1 MANKNNNKSID
12 VSYVFPETISK
23 KSGDLYSKFSGID
36 ELTIYEEP
44 RWSFEDHL
52 NNEVMNYL
60 KENENDLY
68 EEIIEYQKEHPD
80 GFYFDVGKS
89 LRYDDLLFWW
99 QGGDCSLETLE
110 DKLDDLFFIRY
121 SAEGLDGNL
130 GNPDEIHIRDEKLVS
145 KLNSMIKEHVQN
157 NIDRYNEYKKIRS
170 ELVDKELVDKH
181 NNALDVYYE
190 EDLKAYTDYAP
201 LPEKTNPENQI
212 IRVQKGQLTTEL
224 EVLLDL
230 NKEGDL
236 IHNFGWFKYAE
247 LDKNG
252 VLVKDYPVGIW
263 DQRQDEKGNPLNP
276 PKIDSKDISQVIF
289 SKELR
294 EKIDSNLKKK
304 IDEVSQTLMR
314 ENFENNIH
322 NGNFTDFNAGK
333 VVESMKNETFKEF
346 EAIGSFEAGNCSFNL
361 WITKGG
367 VPEEPWIDISPV
379 RTIGGTDINGT
390 VSLSL
395 SDIMEPTETL
405 SIEEQIK
412 NTILRKIDELDSP
425 EDTQKTIITVLG
437 KNYDELNKN
446 KNWVWKDYDD
456 LSGHLES
463 PDGKSYFSYDW
474 TTKEYK
480 TTPESSWDSFID
492 ADPTRDTSLSAF
504 KKYAEKFVR
513 NNIAKDNDIVFERKY
528 IDTSKEMEGETMSNE
543 TLADK
548 YNRMNKLFEE
558 RKSREGSGNPLTFE
572 ELYKWTEKEFPEKD
586 SSEVLRETVGRMI
599 MDNVSH
605 EEFNV
610 EYYDDVYGFG
620 DGADFRWDLSFK
632 AADAL
637 LSGDAL
643 TFSEAQEL
651 IYKESNKMFEELKQN
666 PNYKNE
672 IELTDRINAAFRISK
687 NLYPDFAKLYEHDV
701 PEDGF
706 YNYTKADKK
715 AYIEKAW
722 ETIQKE
728 YGNTL
733 AHHRVADLRTD
744 GIDLESEYRKVT
756 GEILTADLVSLIKG
770 HDVVFYGEESLN
782 FIRPNKENIELAF
795 ENNWSEFDA
804 ITKGYSLASSSS
816 IKDAVNI
823 EKIDDMDVFD
833 SDVAA
838 AKQYGIDH
846 NVPIFEEKQT
856 IWIGDDNNEYYSY
869 PDTPENRKVLKDYLI
884 DKPVKEKFDWSEFTE
899 KDFDLLKRN
908 LDNSTERMYGSV
920 HIGSISC
927 DLQYREGN
935 KFDLDFYVLG
945 DEGYGGEIEFDEK
958 SIPYS
963 ENAITSL
970 NLDEIKDMSYDQ
982 FKDWYQD
989 VLIRNIEEENYTYE
1003 ARRPTIN
1010 WSNEEQCQELYR
1022 TKLIESARLN
1032 EIVIAPYTHDEEH
1045 QRDVEVIRQWLSDVS
1060 ELDAAREQI
1069 GKAAKKFGI
1078 DIEGSEIPEDA
1089 IDDFLEKH
1097 PELNRFNESGQMLAE
1112 IDSENEILNKPFI
1125 PSEYVLNKLQ
1135 EKGIEVVTDK
1145 SKFNELLKASE
1156 ILQKMEGNKKENLS
1170 DKYFQANQS
1179 EAEAFSKE
1187 LDAFIADY
1195 DKTQKTINPLKML
1208 NVGSI
1213 TPVMKLLGI
1222 ADVPV
1227 GIDQSTISKA
1237 LREEPIYPDDEQG
1250 HKLTIDELK
1259 NIPQSLA
1266 DPVMVFRS
1274 DSPTRRQRDSYV
1286 FFTEQRDFKNRSIII
1301 PVAVNKKYGRLVINK
1316 VTSIYGRNEEIRYV
1330 KDNIQR
1336 GNLVY
1341 FDKKRSL
1348 EWERECKVQFLAQV
1362 LPIEGSINN
1371 ILSKDSLVKFLDSKS
1386 EKMVKDGTTY
1396 GFAHNGKIYLNSDV
1410 LSAEA
1415 AMHEYTHL
1423 WDNLTRKEN
1432 PMLWNKGLEIFKG
1445 TSIWNEVINDEHY
1458 QDIKDD
1464 ENLVLSE
1471 CHARITGKVTETV
1484 LNRIAEL
1491 DGNEKQAEMIEW
1503 DKETVEFIFENYR
1516 DIFEKNSFSSV
1527 AEFTT
1532 ATMKDLFS
1540 PMEQQKQDIAIDSS
1554 TFERMEKFFEGK
1566 FCDDF
1571 KKGDSFAQLYE
1582 SVKKEF
1588 PKERFPTWTNEK
1600 VLSNAV
1606 SRMIYENI
1614 NYNLFTPANYD
1625 DVYDAPDG
1633 YEQRCEIADRLGD
1646 VLINDGERFK
1656 DFDSLQKA
1664 LPEFEEN
1671 LLKELK
1677 ENNPDMLLTDSIN
1690 EAFEI
1695 SKKYNPLAEKNIN
1708 DYTKSEKTQNIKKAL
1723 YNIEKTYTEDSHD
1736 IRIDYGTGIFGAD
1749 LEALIKGNDAA
1760 IYGEKSLDFIRPDRI
1775 SLELGIEDDI
1785 PFNDLIRGYFV
1796 FDSEDLKVPRHIER
1810 WDYMEVF
1817 DTDYDAAQQWKLE
1830 TGGKLLENGKDIWI
1844 SDENLEHFY
1853 YPDTPENRIA
1863 LKEYLLPQPLEFNW
1877 DNFTEKQF
1885 NAVKEE
1891 ITSGNIKED
1900 YKGQVYVGSVCA
1912 EFTITD
1918 KESCWVDY
1926 NNYILGEKGEGEI
1939 SGIPYS
1945 YQNGKQVVMNT
1956 FTENTYENFKTVIEN
1971 VLIEDLG
1978 KDSHLKQEAMRKTIN
1993 WSTIN
1998 ENNKEAALQLWKE
2011 KEGRNMEN
2019 TFENLSNEETVKY
2032 LKDYFNEKNVS
2043 ISDDLAEEMFYKHLD
2058 NGFELK
2064 KTKNDL
2070 YFYTVDE
2077 ETGKTEYVSTHKIVD
2092 NVLNWDEKE
2101 LSELHSGT
2109 ADVKDIESLKGFVS
2123 QLETIKTHFH
2133 RIFETFPPVDFKI
2146 SDFTGISNANSK
2158 NVNPSPEV
2166 NFTQASDID
2175 IKQKVSEF
2183 GYFIK
2188 LDAGWLLQDELIG
2201 SYAKEIVKDQ
2211 ENNFF
2216 VIDRKAEEGSTDE
2229 LPKPLDKILLESLVS
2244 EVVDAI
2250 KMRDD
2255 EKLDASGR
2263 NFDVGFTNAYESLVN
2278 FQKEL
2283 EKVRVTHS
2291 VTFPCGFTF
2300 PYSVGKTEREQNNYR
2315 KKIYK
2320 KLQEKYGFGDNDAET
2335 GYWPEDDRAEASFN
2349 IHFAVLVPEEIKA
2362 DIEKVNAWIEDVEKF
2377 VKEECGCSFIDWQG
2391 GEREEQTFVNEK
2403 QYKMQQERNN
2413 DFAHPN
2419 AEDLDYASP
2428 KDIKEYCKLNSKIE
2442 LSDEQVEEIHNFYD
2456 NNVQFAL
2463 YVSPAGNLY
2472 ERDEYKEELVSADA
2486 ELLKAGNYLRTLE
2499 GKERLDYLLKT
2510 HDELE
2515 TSLDEDWF
2523 KSLLNQASNDSDERL
2538 RIVSDVLSDSFATLD
2553 RHDGFWQLLL
2563 DYGADPTRAIR
2574 IAAEDANLGDNLN
2587 WLLSNVPERHLNQ
2600 IFSDNGYSDAVF
2612 DIAKKSVEHDMD
2624 SWHGG
2629 EDIGFEGFKRI
2640 ARLCEREADADR
2652 YYGEL
2657 LEKAFEYP
2665 VEPKI
2670 VQLLDTPEL
2679 LAEKMNS
2686 SKIYPD
2692 EPTISREQASSILN
2706 YCNFENIK
2714 FYVAKDGG
2722 IYSLDVSEDY
2732 NGEGLKESNFGIVA
2746 NGIEYARKAQDLEY
2760 SCYSAE
2766 SFNIVA
2772 ELWQKERQFAN
2783 PAIKNRIK
2791 NFPGDIDKI
2800 VIAKLPAEEYE
2811 LDLELKDYLKS
2822 TLKVDKGIDFDWDD
2836 KQNYAFYDMNELNSA
2851 TFFVL
2856 RDKEDNSFC
2865 AIRLFNKTYEILD
2878 RNIPFDKAQLNAV
2891 SRAELESNIEYHDGK
2906 AEYIVHDVEKWRKTE
2921 QMKDFPK
2928 LSKEEFFS
2936 SYSYLS
2942 EEEYDATAKYLKDN
2956 NLTADKVVEQ
2966 LKAKGE
2972 KLSDPI
2978 PDYYTD
2984 IPAEIEK
2991 DNQMKEEP
2999 VEIIKKVASEKEAA
3013 EVPEKFKTE
3022 FRNRMISRTKSPDP
3036 FIVARSILKEW
3047 QTSKPEYVPVLNEY
3061 LRSQGCTTEAGFE
3074 KFFKTINAPETKQ
3087 ERKLY
3092 NDIIHER

>member
-23 KSGDLYSKFSGID
+23 KSGDLYSKVPGID

-44 RWSFEDHL
+44 RWSFKDHL

-60 KENENDLY
+60 KENDNDLY

-110 DKLDDLFFIRY
+110 DKLDDLFIVRY

-130 GNPDEIHIRDEKLVS
+130 DNPDEIHISDEKLVS

-170 ELVDKELVDKH
+170 ELVDKELADKH

-212 IRVQKGQLTTEL
+212 IRVQEGQLTTEL

-236 IHNFGWFKYAE
+236 THNFGWFKYAE

-276 PKIDSKDISQVIF
+276 PKIDTKDISQVIF

-294 EKIDSNLKKK
+294 EKIDSNLKEK

-322 NGNFTDFNAGK
+322 NGKFTDFNAEK
-333 VVESMKNETFKEF
+333 VVESMKNKTFKEF

-405 SIEEQIK
+405 SVEEQIK

-425 EDTQKTIITVLG
+425 EDTQKTILTVLG

-572 ELYKWTEKEFPEKD
+572 ELYKWTEEEFPEKD

-605 EEFNV
+605 EDFNV

-770 HDVVFYGEESLN
+770 HDVVLYGEESLN

-945 DEGYGGEIEFDEK
+945 DEGYGGEIEFDEIG
-958 SIPYS
+958 IPYS

-989 VLIRNIEEENYTYE
+989 ILIKNIEEENYTYE
-1003 ARRPTIN
+1003 ARRPTVN
-1010 WSNEEQCQELYR
+1010 WSNEEQCRELYR
-1022 TKLIESARLN
+1022 TKLIESAKLN

-1045 QRDVEVIRQWLSDVS
+1045 QRAVEIIRQWLSDASKLPVKSISDEMVFAVIDNIGVEQGHEPGDFLKVLKDGTIEHISAAGEIEKEPVEILSIINNFAENHAAVS
-1060 ELDAAREQI
+1060 EEGSEQRKDYEYVNFLYNTVFKNYLNRDDRSSYSEAENIIKEQLEKLSGIKVDDNIADEIYFRYKEHELIVQPIQYLDSYKFRIHDKVDNKYLNPVSAAELLEQTLAWNEKELSELHSGTADDEMIKKIKNINDELEHIREQITTNGLKVFEGSKISLNYDGKNIQGKIMLSDGDSVEIEPFEISESELNDCWYGFKYKGKDFDMNVCLNDAENEGTPVCIYPVINGTTITTSDFAAIKKDSVFFEKQIAKEIINNNQMENKTMFESMQNLYNKSNLFYTWDDLYILAEKENYLSAKDAAREQI

-1227 GIDQSTISKA
+1227 GIDQSTILKA

-1423 WDNLTRKEN
+1423 WDNLTRKDN
-1432 PMLWNKGLEIFKG
+1432 PMLWNKGLEIFKS

-1471 CHARITGKVTETV
+1471 CHARITGKVAESV

-1491 DGNEKQAEMIEW
+1491 DGNEKQAEMIDW

-1527 AEFTT
+1527 AKFTT

-1540 PMEQQKQDIAIDSS
+1540 PVEQQI
-1554 TFERMEKFFEGK
+1554 T
-1566 FCDDF
+1566 
-1571 KKGDSFAQLYE
+1571 
-1582 SVKKEF
+1582 
-1588 PKERFPTWTNEK
+1588 
-1600 VLSNAV
+1600 
-1606 SRMIYENI
+1606 
-1614 NYNLFTPANYD
+1614 
-1625 DVYDAPDG
+1625 
-1633 YEQRCEIADRLGD
+1633 
-1646 VLINDGERFK
+1646 
-1656 DFDSLQKA
+1656 
-1664 LPEFEEN
+1664 
-1671 LLKELK
+1671 
-1677 ENNPDMLLTDSIN
+1677 
-1690 EAFEI
+1690 
-1695 SKKYNPLAEKNIN
+1695 
-1708 DYTKSEKTQNIKKAL
+1708 
-1723 YNIEKTYTEDSHD
+1723 
-1736 IRIDYGTGIFGAD
+1736 
-1749 LEALIKGNDAA
+1749 
-1760 IYGEKSLDFIRPDRI
+1760 SLDFN
-1775 SLELGIEDDI
+1775 SKE
-1785 PFNDLIRGYFV
+1785 
-1796 FDSEDLKVPRHIER
+1796 H
-1810 WDYMEVF
+1810 
-1817 DTDYDAAQQWKLE
+1817 AQK
-1830 TGGKLLENGKDIWI
+1830 
-1844 SDENLEHFY
+1844 
-1853 YPDTPENRIA
+1853 
-1863 LKEYLLPQPLEFNW
+1863 
-1877 DNFTEKQF
+1877 
-1885 NAVKEE
+1885 VKE
-1891 ITSGNIKED
+1891 
-1900 YKGQVYVGSVCA
+1900 
-1912 EFTITD
+1912 
-1918 KESCWVDY
+1918 
-1926 NNYILGEKGEGEI
+1926 
-1939 SGIPYS
+1939 
-1945 YQNGKQVVMNT
+1945 M
-1956 FTENTYENFKTVIEN
+1956 
-1971 VLIEDLG
+1971 LG
-1978 KDSHLKQEAMRKTIN
+1978 KDFIITDVEAKVLLSYATHFDDGTHEYGLNKDGQLYFKTN
-1993 WSTIN
+1993 QDREGWSFCT
-1998 ENNKEAALQLWKE
+1998 EESMQCEFLTSAFDGAAILL
-2011 KEGRNMEN
+2011 
-2019 TFENLSNEETVKY
+2019 
-2032 LKDYFNEKNVS
+2032 D
-2043 ISDDLAEEMFYKHLD
+2043 SDR
-2058 NGFELK
+2058 
-2064 KTKNDL
+2064 KNDADLLNCFL
-2070 YFYTVDE
+2070 YNNRTLLSVLD
-2077 ETGKTEYVSTHKIVD
+2077 D
-2092 NVLNWDEKE
+2092 NMSYK
-2101 LSELHSGT
+2101 S
-2109 ADVKDIESLKGFVS
+2109 SL
-2123 QLETIKTHFH
+2123 
-2133 RIFETFPPVDFKI
+2133 
-2146 SDFTGISNANSK
+2146 
-2158 NVNPSPEV
+2158 
-2166 NFTQASDID
+2166 
-2175 IKQKVSEF
+2175 
-2183 GYFIK
+2183 
-2188 LDAGWLLQDELIG
+2188 
-2201 SYAKEIVKDQ
+2201 
-2211 ENNFF
+2211 
-2216 VIDRKAEEGSTDE
+2216 
-2229 LPKPLDKILLESLVS
+2229 
-2244 EVVDAI
+2244 
-2250 KMRDD
+2250 
-2255 EKLDASGR
+2255 
-2263 NFDVGFTNAYESLVN
+2263 
-2278 FQKEL
+2278 
-2283 EKVRVTHS
+2283 
-2291 VTFPCGFTF
+2291 
-2300 PYSVGKTEREQNNYR
+2300 
-2315 KKIYK
+2315 
-2320 KLQEKYGFGDNDAET
+2320 
-2335 GYWPEDDRAEASFN
+2335 
-2349 IHFAVLVPEEIKA
+2349 
-2362 DIEKVNAWIEDVEKF
+2362 
-2377 VKEECGCSFIDWQG
+2377 
-2391 GEREEQTFVNEK
+2391 
-2403 QYKMQQERNN
+2403 
-2413 DFAHPN
+2413 
-2419 AEDLDYASP
+2419 
-2428 KDIKEYCKLNSKIE
+2428 KDIKE
-2442 LSDEQVEEIHNFYD
+2442 
-2456 NNVQFAL
+2456 
-2463 YVSPAGNLY
+2463 
-2472 ERDEYKEELVSADA
+2472 
-2486 ELLKAGNYLRTLE
+2486 
-2499 GKERLDYLLKT
+2499 
-2510 HDELE
+2510 
-2515 TSLDEDWF
+2515 
-2523 KSLLNQASNDSDERL
+2523 
-2538 RIVSDVLSDSFATLD
+2538 
-2553 RHDGFWQLLL
+2553 
-2563 DYGADPTRAIR
+2563 
-2574 IAAEDANLGDNLN
+2574 
-2587 WLLSNVPERHLNQ
+2587 
-2600 IFSDNGYSDAVF
+2600 
-2612 DIAKKSVEHDMD
+2612 
-2624 SWHGG
+2624 
-2629 EDIGFEGFKRI
+2629 
-2640 ARLCEREADADR
+2640 
-2652 YYGEL
+2652 
-2657 LEKAFEYP
+2657 
-2665 VEPKI
+2665 
-2670 VQLLDTPEL
+2670 
-2679 LAEKMNS
+2679 
-2686 SKIYPD
+2686 
-2692 EPTISREQASSILN
+2692 
-2706 YCNFENIK
+2706 
-2714 FYVAKDGG
+2714 
-2722 IYSLDVSEDY
+2722 
-2732 NGEGLKESNFGIVA
+2732 
-2746 NGIEYARKAQDLEY
+2746 
-2760 SCYSAE
+2760 
-2766 SFNIVA
+2766 
-2772 ELWQKERQFAN
+2772 
-2783 PAIKNRIK
+2783 
-2791 NFPGDIDKI
+2791 
-2800 VIAKLPAEEYE
+2800 
-2811 LDLELKDYLKS
+2811 
-2822 TLKVDKGIDFDWDD
+2822 
-2836 KQNYAFYDMNELNSA
+2836 
-2851 TFFVL
+2851 
-2856 RDKEDNSFC
+2856 
-2865 AIRLFNKTYEILD
+2865 
-2878 RNIPFDKAQLNAV
+2878 
-2891 SRAELESNIEYHDGK
+2891 
-2906 AEYIVHDVEKWRKTE
+2906 
-2921 QMKDFPK
+2921 
-2928 LSKEEFFS
+2928 
-2936 SYSYLS
+2936 
-2942 EEEYDATAKYLKDN
+2942 
-2956 NLTADKVVEQ
+2956 
-2966 LKAKGE
+2966 
-2972 KLSDPI
+2972 
-2978 PDYYTD
+2978 
-2984 IPAEIEK
+2984 
-2991 DNQMKEEP
+2991 
-2999 VEIIKKVASEKEAA
+2999 
-3013 EVPEKFKTE
+3013 
-3022 FRNRMISRTKSPDP
+3022 
-3036 FIVARSILKEW
+3036 
-3047 QTSKPEYVPVLNEY
+3047 
-3061 LRSQGCTTEAGFE
+3061 
-3074 KFFKTINAPETKQ
+3074 
-3087 ERKLY
+3087 
-3092 NDIIHER
+3092 